1 MLRPLA
7 LGLVLCSLVTLPA
20 RGADMNYNEAVAGP
34 DLSYSYV
41 EGSIFQNNTGTAI
54 GELDGKGAEA
64 WFSYSVLKLLHV
76 FGGTKY
82 VDFDD
87 YSVNTTLVEVGAGWN
102 YNPSPLTSMYFDI
115 AAVSSTADSLT
126 PAGPKIGVDDD
137 GYTYLFGW
145 RSANRSRKMEFNISA
160 QHITYNKV
168 DEPDTWINVG
178 LLFRATNR
186 LTVVTGVEFTGK
198 ENLFKAGVRYYLPN
212 RFDKRTE

>member
-82 VDFDD
+82 VDFND
-87 YSVNTTLVEVGAGWN
+87 YSVNTTLVEVGAG
-102 YNPSPLTSMYFDI
+102 
-115 AAVSSTADSLT
+115 
-126 PAGPKIGVDDD
+126 
-137 GYTYLFGW
+137 
-145 RSANRSRKMEFNISA
+145 
-160 QHITYNKV
+160 
-168 DEPDTWINVG
+168 
-178 LLFRATNR
+178 
-186 LTVVTGVEFTGK
+186 
-198 ENLFKAGVRYYLPN
+198 
-212 RFDKRTE
+212 